1 MHDVSRKGQT
11 IIEAL
16 VALSILTIGLIGVL
30 TLLSHSLYL
39 QRVTADQVKG
49 TYLAAEGIE
58 IAKSLIDN
66 NVYDGVARGDEMGGW
81 VGSYTG
87 CFNFGAGGAEY
98 YTLDFRTTAATCPA
112 GSLQPDPVQ
121 LSLGPDRNPGMGN
134 VLMYYDSTDVPPG
147 VTATPTPFYRDIEVI
162 RSSDNTSMDVIA
174 TVTWTTG
181 GVPGKVVLQDMFYN
195 WHP

>member
-1 MHDVSRKGQT
+1 MDDASRKGQT

-16 VALSILTIGLIGVL
+16 VALSILTVGLIGVL
-30 TLLSHSLYL
+30 TLLSRSLYL
-39 QRVTADQVKG
+39 QRTTADQAKG

-58 IAKSLIDN
+58 IAKSLIDH

-98 YTLDFRTTAATCPA
+98 YNFDFRTTAATCGQ
-112 GSLQPDPVQ
+112 GSLQPIP
-121 LSLGPDRNPGMGN
+121 SLLYLAPDQNPGMGN
-134 VLMYYDSTDVPPG
+134 VLMYYDKADAPSG
-147 VTATPTPFYRDIEVI
+147 ATPTPFSRDIEVI
-162 RSSDNTSMDVIA
+162 RSANNTSIDVIA
-174 TVTWTTG
+174 TVTWSEG
-181 GVPGKVVLQDMFYN
+181 GIPGKVVLEDVFYN